1 MASPGLTLENLNS
14 AFLKKAN
21 KDETDMRSLGAVRS
35 VKEITNILKSHDLE
49 FERMFT
55 SAGMGKLPGE
65 TKDSP
70 NNDCLIQAFLI
81 ATCPNFRKLSQGNKD
96 IFASSFRRRHFL
108 IAFQKTATF
117 ENILTNT
124 SKEESI
130 KVISGK
136 RFLSDLHLSAL
147 CEIFRIKVLVF
158 EAIGGTYSYNMVGVT
173 DTNTPEDEVYIIH
186 NPDGIHFEPLRKKG
200 VIDGYTIPYALA
212 EEISKGI
219 TNTRNSRVGCAF
231 NVGDEVLYK
240 GKKYY
245 VVTRRLKMNS
255 TECNTYGLSENPDHP
270 REIIQL
276 WASRQSGQAERKE
289 IEYSAITVNS
299 KNVSRSS

>member
-21 KDETDMRSLGAVRS
+21 KEETNMRSLGPVRS

-81 ATCPNFRKLSQGNKD
+81 ATCPNFRKLSQADKD
-96 IFASSFRRRHFL
+96 VFASSFRRRHFL
-108 IAFQKTATF
+108 VAFQRTATF
-117 ENILTNT
+117 EKILTNT
-124 SKEESI
+124 LKEESI

-147 CEIFRIKVLVF
+147 CEIFHIKVLVF
-158 EAIGGTYSYNMVGVT
+158 EKIGGTYAYNMIGT
-173 DTNTPEDEVYIIH
+173 TLADTPEDSVYIIH

-200 VIDGYTIPYALA
+200 VIGGYTISYALA

-219 TNTRNSRVGCAF
+219 TNVRNSRVGCAF

-245 VVTRRLKMNS
+245 VVTRRLKINS
-255 TECNTYGLSENPDHP
+255 TECDTYGLSENPDHP
-270 REIIQL
+270 REIIEL

-289 IEYSAITVNS
+289 IEYAAITANS
-299 KNVSRSS
+299 KNVTKSS